1 VVANSEIWERD
12 VRTKSYGPSFSQF
25 LDSIVVY
32 LFAEARGRLRTK
44 FAVRMASRL
53 GAAAFYGFV
62 RCRRGF
68 PAVRPV
74 LALFPPR
81 ARSGEAP

>member
-1 VVANSEIWERD
+1 MVANSEIWERD
-12 VRTKSYGPSFSQF
+12 VRTKSYGPSFSRF
-25 LDSIVVY
+25 FDSIVVY

-44 FAVRMASRL
+44 FAVRMASR
-53 GAAAFYGFV
+53 GAVAFYGFV

-68 PAVRPV
+68 PAVRPA

-81 ARSGEAP
+81 VRSGEAP